1 MERHGGYRDIQKCA
15 VPASASDAGSVWAQR
30 WAGYH
35 YNTLIVRC
43 EFVCLV
49 LIGDSHANNELP
61 DSDTHT
67 ADTTERCV
75 CEV

>member
-1 MERHGGYRDIQKCA
+1 MVIVTSRSVLCPPPPPMLAQSGL
-15 VPASASDAGSVWAQR
+15 SAGR

-75 CEV
+75 CDEV